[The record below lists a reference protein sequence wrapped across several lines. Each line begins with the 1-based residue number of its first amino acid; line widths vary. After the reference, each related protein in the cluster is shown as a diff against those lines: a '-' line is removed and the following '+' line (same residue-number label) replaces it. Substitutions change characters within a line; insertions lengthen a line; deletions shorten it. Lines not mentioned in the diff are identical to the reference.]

1 MTAFTYTDRT
11 GDAEWRESTH
21 EERRKAAQRGSSAHA
36 QRGST
41 QCKDAAAAHRPL
53 NLLLA
58 IVDADANLD
67 DEPTLDARLADAYAV
82 RVDAR
87 LRSKHPMNH
96 QAHEGAQDE
105 QPEGD
110 SKNLPEKEKREN
122 LNYSV
127 RILLTRDEVAG
138 SARDGPAHN
147 TIPER
152 YWSARRSDVLQPTA
166 SSGGEKSAL

>member
-67 DEPTLDARLADAYAV
+67 DEPTIDARLEDAYAV
-82 RVDAR
+82 RVDDR

-105 QPEGD
+105 QRGR
-110 SKNLPEKEKREN
+110 LEK
-122 LNYSV
+122 
-127 RILLTRDEVAG
+127 
-138 SARDGPAHN
+138 
-147 TIPER
+147 
-152 YWSARRSDVLQPTA
+152 
-166 SSGGEKSAL
+166 SSGKGKEGKLKLFRPNIINAG